1 MKKYR
6 AVLFDFDGTLIDTN
20 GYIVDSWKYASEKI
34 FGKMVFDV
42 SYLATHFGT
51 PLEFA
56 VEETIKHY
64 NIEGYSVEE
73 LCALYREYQKENP
86 TKIGVPFEGIT
97 ELLKELKEKGIK
109 VGVVTSRTK
118 PTTIAALELNE
129 IDKYFDVIIAV
140 EDTQIHKPL
149 PEPALICCSRM
160 GVDPEDALMVGDSKW
175 DIACGNNAGCGSAL
189 VAWSFA
195 QKAEGLEGVEK
206 PDYVIEKAEEILKL
220 CAI

>member
-149 PEPALICCSRM
+149 PEPALI
-160 GVDPEDALMVGDSKW
+160 
-175 DIACGNNAGCGSAL
+175 
-189 VAWSFA
+189 
-195 QKAEGLEGVEK
+195 
-206 PDYVIEKAEEILKL
+206 
-220 CAI
+220 